1 METSGGTVLSYSLL
15 MEGKKER
22 VVVSGMRPTGK
33 LHLGHY
39 FGVIKNWLN
48 LQEEGGKRF
57 IFVADWHALTTSY
70 TDTERLKENI
80 ENLMLDWL
88 ACGLDPDK
96 NTLFIQSLVKEHAE
110 LYLLFGMITP
120 KSWLELNPTYKDL
133 KYNLLKLHEL
143 KETFRQ
149 KVERLIPLLLEGL
162 DVKVEDPKGLKEV
175 LKEQLAEALIQAL
188 FEGKIEGD
196 LLKRLNI
203 DKKLLYQIDTYGF
216 LGYPVLQAADI
227 LVYKGNT
234 VPVGEDQLP
243 HIELTREI
251 ARRFNRLYGETF
263 PEPQPLLTETPKVV
277 GTDGRKM
284 SKSYNNAIYLSDS
297 AEEVEQKVRRMV
309 TDPQRVRKTD
319 PGRPE
324 VCPVFT
330 LHKLFTDPQE
340 VRMIEEDCREARIG
354 CVQCKKILAANIN
367 AFLEPIRERRN
378 YYQSN
383 KGELWDIF
391 REGSKRAREVASQ
404 TLQEVREKMN
414 LPE

>member
-1 METSGGTVLSYSLL
+1 

>member
-1 METSGGTVLSYSLL
+1 LETSGGTVLSYSLL

-57 IFVADWHALTTSY
+57 VFVADWHALTTSY
-70 TDTERLKENI
+70 TNTEKLKENI

-340 VRMIEEDCREARIG
+340 VKMIEEDCREARIG

-414 LPE
+414 LPQ

>member
-284 SKSYNNAIYLSDS
+284 SKSYNNAIYLSDT

>member
-1 METSGGTVLSYSLL
+1 MTRR
-15 MEGKKER
+15 ER
-22 VVVSGMRPTGK
+22 VIVSGMRPTGK

-39 FGVIKNWLN
+39 FGVIKNWLK
-48 LQEEGGKRF
+48 LQEEEGRRF
-57 IFVADWHALTTSY
+57 IFVADWHALTTAY
-70 TDTERLKENI
+70 TDTSKLKENI

-88 ACGLDPDK
+88 ACGLDPAK
-96 NTLFIQSLVKEHAE
+96 NTLFVQSKVKEHAE

-133 KYNLLKLHEL
+133 KYNLLKVEEIKSEFRTLTVGPVEEL
-143 KETFRQ
+143 ISKLGL
-149 KVERLIPLLLEGL
+149 KVENYDQFRELLIE
-162 DVKVEDPKGLKEV
+162 E
-175 LKEQLAEALIQAL
+175 LAETLVKAL
-188 FEGKIEGD
+188 FEGAVEGER
-196 LLKRLNI
+196 LKKLNV
-203 DKKLLYQIDTYGF
+203 DKKLLHQIDTYGF

-277 GTDGRKM
+277 GIDGRKM
-284 SKSYNNAIYLSDS
+284 SKSYNNAIFLSDTRK
-297 AEEVEQKVRRMV
+297 EVEEKVKRMI
-309 TDPQRVRKTD
+309 TDPQRVRRTD

-330 LHKLFTDPQE
+330 LHKLFADDQTLKM
-340 VRMIEEDCREARIG
+340 VEEDCRSARIG
-354 CVQCKKILAANIN
+354 CVQCKKLLAEEIN
-367 AFLEPIRERRN
+367 SFLDPIRERRS
-378 YYQSN
+378 YYESN

-391 REGSKRAREVASQ
+391 EEGSNRAREVASK
-404 TLQEVREKMN
+404 TLGEVREKMN
-414 LPE
+414 LP

>member
-1 METSGGTVLSYSLL
+1 MME
-15 MEGKKER
+15 KKR
-22 VVVSGMRPTGK
+22 KVIVSGMRPTGK

-39 FGVIKNWLN
+39 FGVIRNWLK
-48 LQEEGGKRF
+48 LQEEEGERF
-57 IFVADWHALTTSY
+57 FFIADWHALTTSY

-143 KETFRQ
+143 KESFRQ
-149 KVERLIPLLLEGL
+149 KVEKLIPLLLEGL
-162 DVKVEDPKGLKEV
+162 DIKVEDREGFSEI

-188 FEGKIEGD
+188 FEGKIEGE

-203 DKKLLYQIDTYGF
+203 DKKLLSQIDTYGF

-227 LVYKGNT
+227 LVYKGNL

-297 AEEVEQKVRRMV
+297 PQEVEQKVKRMV

-330 LHKLFTDPQE
+330 LHKLFTDPQRVE
-340 VRMIEEDCREARIG
+340 MIKEDCRSARIG
-354 CVQCKKILAANIN
+354 CVQCKKILAENIN
-367 AFLEPIRERRN
+367 AFLDPIRERRS
-378 YYQSN
+378 YYESN
-383 KGELWDIF
+383 REELWDIF
-391 REGSKRAREVASQ
+391 YRGSERARKVAKE
-404 TLQEVREKMN
+404 TLEEVRSKMN
-414 LPE
+414 FPQGGSDF

>member
-1 METSGGTVLSYSLL
+1 MEQDNQR
-15 MEGKKER
+15 R
-22 VVVSGMRPTGK
+22 VIVSGMRPTGK

-39 FGVIKNWLN
+39 FGVIKNWLK
-48 LQEEGGKRF
+48 LQEEEGERY

-70 TDTERLKENI
+70 TDTQKLRENI

-96 NTLFIQSLVKEHAE
+96 NILFIQSKVKEHAE

-133 KYNLLKLHEL
+133 KYNLLKVAEL
-143 KETFRQ
+143 KGKFTE
-149 KVERLIPLLLEGL
+149 KVKPLIGEILNKLNLEIDNPVGFESLLTE
-162 DVKVEDPKGLKEV
+162 EIS
-175 LKEQLAEALIQAL
+175 EALIKAL
-188 FEGKIEGD
+188 FEGYIEKE
-196 LLKRLNI
+196 LLKKLNI
-203 DKKLLYQIDTYGF
+203 DKKKLAQIDTYGF

-227 LVYKGNT
+227 LIYKGNT

-263 PEPQPLLTETPKVV
+263 PEPQALLTETPKVV
-277 GTDGRKM
+277 GIDGRKM

-297 AEEVEQKVRRMV
+297 REEVEKKVRVMV

-324 VCPVFT
+324 ICPVFT
-330 LHKLFTDPQE
+330 MHKLFTDPQQ
-340 VRMIEEDCREARIG
+340 VKMIESDCREARIG
-354 CVQCKKILAANIN
+354 CVQCKKILAENIN
-367 AFLEPIRERRN
+367 DFLDPIRERRS

-383 KGELWDIF
+383 KDELWEIF
-391 REGSKRAREVASQ
+391 TLGSDRAREKASQ
-404 TLQEVREKMN
+404 TMEEVREKMN
-414 LPE
+414 LP

>member
-1 METSGGTVLSYSLL
+1 MGQNLKNS
-15 MEGKKER
+15 ER
-22 VVVSGMRPTGK
+22 VIVSGMRPTGK

-39 FGVIKNWLN
+39 FGVIKNWLK
-48 LQEEGGKRF
+48 LQKEEGKRF
-57 IFVADWHALTTSY
+57 IFIADWHALTTSY
-70 TDTERLKENI
+70 TNTGELRKNV

-88 ACGLDPDK
+88 ACGLDPDR
-96 NTLFIQSLVKEHAE
+96 NTLFIQSKVKEHAE

-133 KYNLLKLHEL
+133 KYNLLKLNE
-143 KETFRQ
+143 
-149 KVERLIPLLLEGL
+149 
-162 DVKVEDPKGLKEV
+162 VKVNFKNLTVGLVEELISKLSVNVEDYDQFKE
-175 LKEQLAEALIQAL
+175 LLTEELAEALVKAL
-188 FEGKIEGD
+188 FEGAIEGE
-196 LLKRLNI
+196 LLKKLNI

-227 LVYKGNT
+227 LIYKGNT

-263 PEPQPLLTETPKVV
+263 PEPQALLTETPKVV
-277 GTDGRKM
+277 GIDGRKM

-297 AEEVEQKVRRMV
+297 AKEVEEKVRRMV

-330 LHKLFTDPQE
+330 LHKLFTDGQTLK
-340 VRMIEEDCREARIG
+340 MIETDCREARIG
-354 CVQCKKILAANIN
+354 RVKCKKLLAEEIN
-367 AFLEPIRERRN
+367 TFLEPIRERRS
-378 YYQSN
+378 YYESN

-391 REGSKRAREVASQ
+391 EEGSQRASEVAKS
-404 TLQEVREKMN
+404 TMEEVREKMN
-414 LPE
+414 LP

>member
-1 METSGGTVLSYSLL
+1 

-284 SKSYNNAIYLSDS
+284 SKSYNNAIYLSDT

>member
-1 METSGGTVLSYSLL
+1 ME
-15 MEGKKER
+15 EKKKSQKR
-22 VVVSGMRPTGK
+22 VIVSGMRPTGK

-39 FGVIKNWLN
+39 FGVIKNWLK
-48 LQEEGGKRF
+48 LQEEEGDKY
-57 IFVADWHALTTSY
+57 IFVADWHALTTAY
-70 TDTERLKENI
+70 TNTEKLRENI
-80 ENLMLDWL
+80 ESLMLDWVS
-88 ACGLDPDK
+88 CGLDPDR
-96 NTLFIQSLVKEHAE
+96 NVLFIQSLVKEHAE

-133 KYNLLKLHEL
+133 KYNLLKIGDL
-143 KETFRQ
+143 KGEFS
-149 KVERLIPLLLEGL
+149 KVVENLVGDLVEKLPI
-162 DVKVEDPKGLKEV
+162 KVEDKEGLKSILVEE
-175 LKEQLAEALIQAL
+175 LSEALIKAL
-188 FEGKIEGD
+188 FEGKIDQE
-196 LLKRLNI
+196 LLKRLNV
-203 DKKLLYQIDTYGF
+203 DKKLLHQIDTYGF

-277 GTDGRKM
+277 GIDGRKM

-297 AEEVEQKVRRMV
+297 PEEVEQKVRKMV

-324 VCPVFT
+324 ICAVFT
-330 LHKLFTDPQE
+330 LHKLFTDQQTLK
-340 VRMIEEDCREARIG
+340 MIEEDCRTARIG
-354 CVQCKKILAANIN
+354 CVQCKKLLARNIN
-367 AFLEPIRERRN
+367 EFLEPIRERRN

-391 REGSKRAREVASQ
+391 REGSKKAREVAKQ
-404 TLQEVREKMN
+404 TLEEVREKMN
-414 LPE
+414 LPK